1 MVAIGFGAL
10 EDEAGIGP
18 DLTIRIDNIGA
29 VAHQPAGFAKFSV
42 GVDSGDLMEGRQLDD
57 LNTAAG
63 EEGIVADKKRVR
75 PLLALK

>member
-1 MVAIGFGAL
+1 
-10 EDEAGIGP
+10 
-18 DLTIRIDNIGA
+18 
-29 VAHQPAGFAKFSV
+29 
-42 GVDSGDLMEGRQLDD
+42 MEGRQLDD